1 MASDLTGPAPASG
14 SRDSDDQYLLL
25 VESTRSEHRART
37 VVDADGCWVVMA
49 DGRRLLDMHGQ
60 YMCVGVGHGHAR
72 IREALHRAVDGLDF
86 VCELLDHEGKSRA
99 AKLLVE
105 ETMHRSPWWGGC
117 RFVSSGSEAVEMAL
131 LVARTYMNRP
141 VVVVSQASYHGWT
154 TGAAASTT
162 LPYLR
167 NVFHDVETGEVR
179 AVPTSHGEFHAAP
192 APLGLSTE
200 EEIRAC
206 AEETERTIRAAG
218 VHNVAAFMLEI
229 YKGAG
234 GFLVPDLYVQLVR
247 EMTQRLGILW
257 IDDEVI
263 AGAGRTGQ
271 WWAFQHCGVEPDI
284 VATAKGISSS
294 AVPAGAV
301 IVSKDIADYLGKGR
315 WASVSTNSGH
325 PLAVAAVAANI
336 ELMRDEKVVEHVAD
350 LGKYFGERLA
360 DLAER
365 HPTVGSVSGRGFAWA
380 IELVKDPS
388 TGERWIPRDRWYT
401 PGTDPEMEFRP
412 GQFVADQCEQD
423 GVLLFNF
430 LPNTVTLAPPLALS
444 RDELDLS
451 LASLDRA
458 LSELDQYTARI
469 TTKER

>member
-1 MASDLTGPAPASG
+1 MAVSERQSTRAGEE
-14 SRDSDDQYLLL
+14 YLLL
-25 VESTRSEHRART
+25 VESARSEYQARSVT
-37 VVDADGCWVVMA
+37 AAEGCWVTMA

-60 YMCVGVGHGHAR
+60 YMCVGVGHGHPR
-72 IREALHRAVDGLDF
+72 MREALHRAVDGLDF
-86 VCELLDHEGKSRA
+86 VCELLTHEQKGHA

-105 ETMHRSPWWGGC
+105 ETMLGSPWWGGC

-131 LVARTYMNRP
+131 LIARTYTNRP
-141 VVVVSQASYHGWT
+141 TVVVSEASYHGWT

-167 NVFHDVETGEVR
+167 NVFHDLQTGEVR
-179 AVPTSHGEFHAAP
+179 AVATDHREFHAAP
-192 APLGLSTE
+192 APLGLTTE
-200 EEIRAC
+200 EAIRNCVA
-206 AEETERTIRAAG
+206 ETERTIRAVG

-247 EMTQRLGILW
+247 EMTTRLGILW

-263 AGAGRTGQ
+263 AGAGRTGK

-301 IVSKDIADYLGKGR
+301 VVNREIADFFAKGR

-325 PLAVAAVAANI
+325 PLAVAAIAANI
-336 ELMRDEKVVEHVAD
+336 ELMIEEGILDHVTEVGA
-350 LGKYFGERLA
+350 YFGEQLA
-360 DLAER
+360 AIVER
-365 HPTVGSVSGRGFAWA
+365 HPCAAALSGRGLAWA
-380 IELVKDPS
+380 IELVKDPA
-388 TGERWIPRDRWYT
+388 TGEKWCPADRWFT
-401 PGTDPEMEFRP
+401 PGVDPEITVRP
-412 GQFVADQCEQD
+412 GQLVADECEKD
-423 GVLLFNF
+423 GVLIFNF
-430 LPNTVTLAPPLALS
+430 LPNTVTLAPPLQIS
-444 RDELDLS
+444 RDELDVA

-458 LSELDQYTARI
+458 LGALDAYA
-469 TTKER
+469 